1 MMAAQLIQFSAG
13 VTTVLPPV
21 SQNQPVHLFGVSIL
35 KVRKSSYNTA
45 KFESP
50 PARGSKTQQV
60 SPFCNQQEFKK
71 TETSPLPDPGTAPS
85 TIRNSGLFLS
95 FRKNYVKA
103 VRK

>member
-1 MMAAQLIQFSAG
+1 MNYSNFTPVNSFCQLKNKLLIKI
-13 VTTVLPPV
+13 
-21 SQNQPVHLFGVSIL
+21 N
-35 KVRKSSYNTA
+35 VRMKSYYTA